1 MILLDPG
8 QLPEKFI
15 QKLVSNSKEEIVL
28 ITQLKE
34 TLPKFK
40 SIGLKCLYYRD
51 ICQTETELTGGD
63 ISRVYE
69 EIINDVKTFHIL
81 DRRFLPRSVLQNTKY
96 ILNLVVNFTH
106 FIRLQNYERLISL
119 SAPHSIEHWV
129 FARCF
134 EILSGR
140 KTEYFNQS
148 FLPWRVSLIR
158 GCISREVVELDE
170 NLRMKIPDKLW
181 KEIKKIKNLKNNRAM
196 PKYERERL
204 SESNSFKPFKFFLNN
219 LKRPDKALST
229 LSSYSAFKKT
239 CIQKPDSKY
248 VVLYLHF
255 QPERTTAPDGG
266 MFANQLLVAL

>member
-51 ICQTETELTGGD
+51 ICQTETELTGD

-158 GCISREVVELDE
+158 GCISR
-170 NLRMKIPDKLW
+170 
-181 KEIKKIKNLKNNRAM
+181 
-196 PKYERERL
+196 
-204 SESNSFKPFKFFLNN
+204 
-219 LKRPDKALST
+219 
-229 LSSYSAFKKT
+229 SS
-239 CIQKPDSKY
+239 
-248 VVLYLHF
+248 
-255 QPERTTAPDGG
+255 RT
-266 MFANQLLVAL
+266 